1 MNQRIQA
8 KYLSLDGK
16 LLKVVGNDLYF
27 NDQKVNGGGGGGS
40 ASFVSPPTSST
51 SNGAAGAIAYDSNY
65 FYICIATNRWVR
77 TSLAQW

>member
-8 KYLSLDGK
+8 KYLNLDGK

-27 NDQKVNGGGGGGS
+27 NDQKINGGGGGS

-51 SNGAAGAIAYDSNY
+51 SNGTAGAIAYDSNY